1 VAAPAF
7 AVVGMIR
14 NAQGIRGE
22 VVVEPLTDTPDI
34 VFAPGRRV
42 LVGDRSGNAP
52 LQARGL
58 PSSLTV
64 DSAKP
69 FKGGLIVKFSD
80 LDDRNAAELLRG
92 RYLLAPFEELEPPA
106 PGEIYLHDLIGMRVE
121 LDNGQPIGEVTS
133 YYELPQ
139 GLTLDVATSTGSVLV
154 PYRPEVIDRTDE
166 GARTIIVKSEVGLF
180 E

>member
-1 VAAPAF
+1 MAAPAF

-22 VVVEPLTDTPDI
+22 VVVEPLTDTPDV

-52 LQARGL
+52 LETRGL

-80 LDDRNAAELLRG
+80 LADRNAAELLRG

-121 LDNGQPIGEVTS
+121 LDNGQPVGEVTS

-139 GLTLDVATSTGSVLV
+139 GLTLDVATSAGSVLV